1 LSTDTVVSPAPVEI
15 DIRGLSKWFGAHQVL
30 KELSTEVRLG
40 EAVVV
45 VGPSGSG
52 KTTFLRC
59 INLLEQFEQGE
70 IRIGGEAMGYLADPK
85 TGRRT
90 KRPER
95 DIARMR
101 AQVGMVFQS
110 FNLFPHMTALK
121 NVALGPVRV
130 NGMRRDEAEALA
142 ASLLARVGLADKI
155 NAVPGQLS
163 GGQQQ
168 RVAIARAL
176 AMRPKA
182 ILFDEVTSALDP
194 ELVGEVLDVMRQ
206 LVQDGMTMVIV
217 THEMAFARA
226 FADKV
231 LFMADGELLEHGPPA
246 QLFGD
251 PKTARLQAFLKRF
264 KEGYQ
269 L

>member
-1 LSTDTVVSPAPVEI
+1 LSIDAPPPTAPVEI
-15 DIRGLSKWFGAHQVL
+15 DIRGLSKWYGAHQVL
-30 KELSTEVRLG
+30 KGLSTEVRRG
-40 EAVVV
+40 EAVVLI
-45 VGPSGSG
+45 GPSGSG

-59 INLLEQFEQGE
+59 INLLEPFQEGE
-70 IRIGGEAMGYLADPK
+70 ILIGGEAMGYEVDAA
-85 TGRRT
+85 GRR
-90 KRPER
+90 RRRSER

-130 NGMRRDEAEALA
+130 NGMPRPEAEALA
-142 ASLLARVGLADKI
+142 AALLARVGLADKLQT
-155 NAVPGQLS
+155 VPGRLS

-176 AMRPKA
+176 AMSPKA
-182 ILFDEVTSALDP
+182 MLFDEVTSALDP
-194 ELVGEVLDVMRQ
+194 ELVAEVLDVMRQ
-206 LVQDGMTMVIV
+206 LLQDGMTMVIV

-226 FADKV
+226 FADRI
-231 LFMADGELLEHGPPA
+231 LFMADGEILEQGPPE
-246 QLFGD
+246 QLFGA
-251 PKTARLQAFLKRF
+251 PRTARLQSFLKRF
-264 KEGYQ
+264 REGLQ